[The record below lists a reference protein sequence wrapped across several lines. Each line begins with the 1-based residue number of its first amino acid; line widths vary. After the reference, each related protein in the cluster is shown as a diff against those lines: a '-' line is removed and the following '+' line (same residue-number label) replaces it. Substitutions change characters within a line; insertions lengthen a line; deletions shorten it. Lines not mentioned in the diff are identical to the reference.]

1 MLIEIIE
8 SVDKSRPPTDSGDV
22 ITSSPDKDNESE
34 EIQE

>member
-22 ITSSPDKDNESE
+22 ITSSPDRNNETE
-34 EIQE
+34 ETE